1 MRADLT
7 LLRKAGIVL
16 VAATLWGAG
25 CTPSC
30 ERTCR
35 KLLKCGNLETDR
47 VSVRECEANCE
58 VQLGLYEGWD
68 DEKELDKALD
78 QHRRCLVR
86 STCEEIEAGE
96 CYDDRLYPVGLP
108 TSELDTGLQTSQ

>member
-1 MRADLT
+1 M
-7 LLRKAGIVL
+7 
-16 VAATLWGAG
+16 

-35 KLLKCGNLETDR
+35 KLLDCGSLETDR
-47 VSVRECEANCE
+47 VSLVECRASCE
-58 VQLGLYEGWD
+58 LQISQYEGWA

-78 QHRRCLVR
+78 SHRRCLVR
-86 STCEEIEAGE
+86 STCGEIEAGE

-108 TSELDTGLQTSQ
+108 TSELDTGL